1 MICILKTVENIR
13 RKLPNG
19 WIETGRSFSDA
30 EPAISLQKQKYTL
43 LGGNGNIPE
52 I

>member
-1 MICILKTVENIR
+1 MEEVPKEIGK
-13 RKLPNG
+13 
-19 WIETGRSFSDA
+19 SFSDA

-43 LGGNGNIPE
+43 LGDNGNMTE